1 MAAAINCFII
11 EVLVLKNRLY
21 KNDPIKTLDIT
32 VMLNRDGIKFRKD
45 GTICFDKSHRA
56 EIIGYK

>member
-32 VMLNRDGIKFRKD
+32 VMLNRDGIKFQKD
-45 GTICFDKSHRA
+45 GTICFD
-56 EIIGYK
+56 